1 MMGVN
6 ELTGKGFAITASIGE
21 DLEIHL
27 NTGKSK
33 EMTKNNSVDAPPIP
47 SATIL
52 MLRDRNEAME
62 VFMVVRHHQIDFA
75 SGALVFPGGKA
86 DPNDFDPALRQ
97 HIDGADPN
105 ENRCAIQVAA
115 IREAFEECGILLARD
130 ESGSELIAKER
141 LQQLDH
147 YRTRLHGGELSV
159 LDFLREE
166 NLRLAAD
173 RLVHFAHWITPENL
187 PKRFDTHF
195 FLAKAPEDHLAT
207 HDGYESVDSVW
218 IQPSE
223 AFEDAEAGRRSII
236 FPTLRNVAKLAQS
249 KTTEEAIKRAGNDK
263 IITVLPKMETR
274 PDGVYLSIPPEA
286 GYDIS
291 EELLPPEK

>member
-1 MMGVN
+1 M
-6 ELTGKGFAITASIGE
+6 
-21 DLEIHL
+21 
-27 NTGKSK
+27 
-33 EMTKNNSVDAPPIP
+33 
-47 SATIL
+47 
-52 MLRDRNEAME
+52 
-62 VFMVVRHHQIDFA
+62 
-75 SGALVFPGGKA
+75 
-86 DPNDFDPALRQ
+86 
-97 HIDGADPN
+97 
-105 ENRCAIQVAA
+105 
-115 IREAFEECGILLARD
+115 
-130 ESGSELIAKER
+130 
-141 LQQLDH
+141 
-147 YRTRLHGGELSV
+147 
-159 LDFLREE
+159 
-166 NLRLAAD
+166 AAD

>member
-1 MMGVN
+1 MGVN
-6 ELTGKGFAITASIGE
+6 EQTGKRFAIRVHIGE
-21 DLEIHL
+21 DLTPCL

-33 EMTKNNSVDAPPIP
+33 KVKKNSSVDSAPIP

-52 MLRDRNEAME
+52 MLRDRGEAME
-62 VFMVVRHHQIDFA
+62 VFMVVRHHEIDFA

-86 DPNDFDPALRQ
+86 DPNDFDPLLRQ
-97 HIDGADPN
+97 YIEGADPN
-105 ENRCAIQVAA
+105 EDRCAIQVAA
-115 IREAFEECGILLARD
+115 IREAFEECGILLARPNSD
-130 ESGSELIAKER
+130 SELVTKDR
-141 LQQLDH
+141 LSELDQ
-147 YRTRLHGGELSV
+147 YRTLLHSGEVSI
-159 LDFLREE
+159 LDFLRME

-173 RLVHFAHWITPENL
+173 HLVHFAHWITPENL

-218 IQPSE
+218 IQPQQ

-249 KTTEEAIKRAGNDK
+249 KTTDEAIERANTDT

-291 EELLPPEK
+291 EELIPPQT